1 MKINSLSLI
10 LLLSVLLLATLSFAA
25 VQAGQIIGLQ
35 NGLETY
41 QERFEEL
48 AMLATDGLEEND
60 QQLAKLSR
68 ELEETKRQQE
78 HLLQSCGDDVQQ
90 VLFVRRIQ

>member
-1 MKINSLSLI
+1 MKIDSLSLV
-10 LLLSVLLLATLSFAA
+10 LSVLLLATISFAA

-41 QERFEEL
+41 QGRFEEL
-48 AMLATDGLEEND
+48 ATLATDGLQEND
-60 QQLAKLSR
+60 QQLAKLGR

-78 HLLQSCGDDVQQ
+78 DLRQSCGNDVQQ
-90 VLFVRRIQ
+90 ALFVRRV